1 MCFLKNPK
9 YKLRPVLVAL
19 QVRHGAALHR
29 AGGFGAAACGR
40 ILHASLSLSP
50 PLSLSPAEP
59 LCSLQEHVQPMTK
72 ANPKLY
78 GIGPTGCPSLPFL
91 VAGTRNDDPEDSVA
105 WCNAGMKV

>member
-50 PLSLSPAEP
+50 PLSLSLP
-59 LCSLQEHVQPMTK
+59 LNHFALCRSTCS
-72 ANPKLY
+72 
-78 GIGPTGCPSLPFL
+78 
-91 VAGTRNDDPEDSVA
+91 R
-105 WCNAGMKV
+105 